1 MTAIPLGDLH
11 PRHGTHEPTA
21 GTPERTPGSVRR
33 TATTDMLRPEGLSGP
48 LVLLGRARDLR
59 TGDDATGRVFAEA
72 TSRVR
77 IDFTGGRVI
86 EAIETTPPRPGLAA
100 LVGARASSGFR
111 AAALAADPALPEE
124 DGLLNLLVDDIPV
137 TTLVSG
143 HAWGAG
149 TPVERRLPLVT
160 MRSSLIRD
168 QCAGFADGATIMA
181 EVDRTGLPP
190 LVTGPAALP
199 LVEDDPDGWHR
210 TDPLPPHGMRRA
222 RRLDVRPGTPTVVD
236 VLFRDSSVR
245 PDGLETVI
253 HEYTVAML
261 VDSEAGIVLA
271 CEATPRVLPWVEC
284 PAAALSA
291 RRLAGRPL
299 AGLRRYVRETFGGTS
314 TCTHLND
321 TLRSLEDV
329 PALLSLTAG

>member
-1 MTAIPLGDLH
+1 
-11 PRHGTHEPTA
+11 
-21 GTPERTPGSVRR
+21 
-33 TATTDMLRPEGLSGP
+33 MLRPEGLSGP
-48 LVLLGRARDLR
+48 LVLLGRARDLVTR
-59 TGDDATGRVFAEA
+59 ADGAGRVVADA
-72 TSRVR
+72 SSRVR
-77 IDFTGGRVI
+77 IDFTGGRVV
-86 EAIETTPPRPGLAA
+86 EEIETTPARPALAA
-100 LVGARASSGFR
+100 LVGTRAASGFR
-111 AAALAADPALPEE
+111 TAALAADPALPEE
-124 DGLLNLLVDDIPV
+124 NGLLNLLVDDIPV

-149 TPVERRLPLVT
+149 TPAERRLPVVT

-199 LVEDDPDGWHR
+199 LVDDDPLAWHP
-210 TDPLPPHGMRRA
+210 TDPLPTHGMRRS
-222 RRLDVRPGTPTVVD
+222 RRLDVRPGSPTVVD
-236 VLFRDSSVR
+236 VLFRDSYVR

-253 HEYTVAML
+253 HEYTVAME
-261 VDSEAGIVLA
+261 VDPDAGVVLA

-291 RRLAGRPL
+291 RRLAGQPL
-299 AGLRRYVRETFGGTS
+299 AGLRQHVRQTFGGTS

-329 PALLSLTAG
+329 PALLSLVAG